1 PPLKGRRRLASVYI
15 VDNTGLEVPTTF
27 AGGDSSCA
35 GEIPACQSFVSMASG
50 DLKGKMN
57 YRVWPVSSI
66 AMPEAT
72 NRAGLQP
79 TTNPGASLLSH
90 SPSWPRKQSWLN
102 FPGRASRTPYQT

>member
-1 PPLKGRRRLASVYI
+1 
-15 VDNTGLEVPTTF
+15 TGLEVPATF

-35 GEIPACQSFVSMASG
+35 REITACQSFVSMASG

-72 NRAGLQP
+72 YRAAPSSSVIRAAPLLPHGLQ
-79 TTNPGASLLSH
+79 
-90 SPSWPRKQSWLN
+90 
-102 FPGRASRTPYQT
+102 

>member
-1 PPLKGRRRLASVYI
+1 TDCQPAPYLGGRRRLASVYI
-15 VDNTGLEVPTTF
+15 VDNTGLEVPATL

-35 GEIPACQSFVSMASG
+35 REITACQSFVSMASG

-72 NRAGLQP
+72 FRAGLQP
-79 TTNPGASLLSH
+79 TMNPGASLLSQGL
-90 SPSWPRKQSWLN
+90 SWPRK
-102 FPGRASRTPYQT
+102 